1 MTVIDLIKLIK
12 PIPKLFIRKHSIFSL
27 EVFIDG
33 WYYRDDKEDVRASVL
48 YTEFYEWLRK
58 RYNMRGDSRGW
69 ANILYYKF
77 ETEEKALDEFF
88 VLFNTFYKE
97 KYKTSLW

>member
-1 MTVIDLIKLIK
+1 MTIVELIKLIK
-12 PIPKLFIRKHSIFSL
+12 PIPELFIRKHSIFSL

-48 YTEFYEWLRK
+48 YTEFYEWLQEK
-58 RYNMRGDSRGW
+58 YKVGGSGGW
-69 ANILYYKF
+69 ADILLYKF

>member
-1 MTVIDLIKLIK
+1 MTIVELIKQIK
-12 PIPKLFIRKHSIFSL
+12 PFPILFIRKHSIFNL

-33 WYYRDDKEDVRASVL
+33 WYYRDEEEDVKASVL
-48 YTEFYEWLRK
+48 YTEFYEWLQEK
-58 RYNMRGDSRGW
+58 YKVGGSGGW
-69 ANILYYKF
+69 ADILLYKF
-77 ETEEKALDEFF
+77 ETEERALDEFF

>member
-1 MTVIDLIKLIK
+1 MTIIDLIKLIK
-12 PIPKLFIRKHSIFSL
+12 PIPELFIRKHSIFSL

-48 YTEFYEWLRK
+48 YKEFYEWLRK
-58 RYNMRGDSRGW
+58 RYNMRDSRGW
-69 ANILYYKF
+69 ANIFYYKF

-88 VLFNTFYKE
+88 ILFNIFYKE
-97 KYKTSLW
+97 TYGEELW

>member
-1 MTVIDLIKLIK
+1 MTIIELIKLIK
-12 PIPKLFIRKHSIFSL
+12 PIPELYIRKHSIFSL

-33 WYYRDDKEDVRASVL
+33 WCYRDDKEDVRASVL

-58 RYNMRGDSRGW
+58 RYNMRDSRGW

-88 VLFNTFYKE
+88 ILFNIFYKE
-97 KYKTSLW
+97 TYGEELW